1 MEAPDGPMKTSPAA
15 ATASAK
21 SAFSDRK
28 PYPGWIACAP
38 LSRAT

>member
-1 MEAPDGPMKTSPAA
+1 MARMEAGFGPIQTMPAA

-28 PYPGWIACAP
+28 P
-38 LSRAT
+38 